1 MALCP
6 AHSDEN
12 ASLSIWTTDT
22 GDTGITCKAGCEWGT
37 VIDLLRDRLPD
48 AFPQSN
54 GRGTKGKI
62 VAEYDYYDATGELLG
77 QVVRLE
83 PKSFRQRRPDGSG
96 GWTWKLDGLK
106 FPLYKLPDVLQVN
119 AVFVTEGEKD
129 VDALRAI
136 GLPATCNPGGAGK
149 WLKHHTDALAG
160 KKVCIIPDKDEP
172 GRAHGR
178 KVAAALKGT
187 AASVRIIYAPDPH
200 KDAAAWIDGGGTKT
214 NITEAAK
221 TALEW
226 EGNQPLPP
234 PPGADRD
241 HRNIIQIVKGELPR
255 MVDEAETALLAFPDH
270 GGLYQRGGQI
280 VRVVRLESSQAGTG
294 VKRAAGSPV
303 IQLVTMPALVETLS
317 RAASWIQFDGR
328 SDDWRPRDCPRLVA
342 ETYAARAGSW
352 EMRPLVGVVDIPTLR
367 PDGSILQA
375 LGYDAETGLLLLSS
389 APVEIKPDP
398 DREDS
403 VEAIRQLLEPL
414 DGFPFDSDISQS
426 VALAAM
432 LTACIRYAVPT
443 APMFLFDAPAPGT
456 GKSLL
461 ADVVS
466 IISTGTPAPSM
477 NQAPT
482 PEEEGKR
489 LFAALLEGASL
500 ICIDNAE
507 RPFEG
512 DVLSSILT
520 QPSYRGRVLGSSVT
534 ATVPTAV
541 TFLGTGNNISVKGD
555 LTRRVLLCRLD
566 AALEHPEE
574 RLFRGSLRDTIRA
587 RRPQLVAAALTIL
600 RAYQVAGCPE
610 QNNAP
615 YGGFEQWSTWVRNAL
630 IWAGQA
636 DPCASRARIQTGDES
651 ARQLD
656 ALLTA
661 WEQRFG
667 LQLATIQQAMNEP
680 PDELHEAAAD
690 IAGDAKGNVNVR
702 RLGKWISRYEARIC
716 KGRYFAAGTMSGSR
730 RTWHIVAA
738 E

>member
-6 AHSDEN
+6 AHSDETE
-12 ASLSIWTTDT
+12 SLSIWKTDT
-22 GDTGITCKAGCEWGT
+22 GDTGISCKAGCPWGT
-37 VIDLLRDRLPD
+37 VIDQLRDRFPD

-54 GRGTKGKI
+54 GRKSKGKI
-62 VAEYDYYDATGELLG
+62 IAEYDYRDADGELLG
-77 QVVRLE
+77 QVVRLD
-83 PKSFRQRRPDGSG
+83 PKSFRQRKPDGSG

-106 FPLYKLPDVLQVN
+106 FPLYHLPDVLKVN
-119 AVFVTEGEKD
+119 AIYVVEGEKD
-129 VDALRAI
+129 ADALRAI

-172 GRAHGR
+172 GRAHGH

-200 KDAAAWIDGGGTKT
+200 KDPAAWIEGGGTRDQ
-214 NITEAAK
+214 IIEAAK
-221 TALEW
+221 SALTW
-226 EGNQPLPP
+226 DGNAPP
-234 PPGADRD
+234 PPAGAGLDP
-241 HRNIIQIVKGELPR
+241 RNIIQIVKGELPR
-255 MVDEAETALLAFPDH
+255 MVDEAEIALLAFPDH

-280 VRVVRLESSQAGTG
+280 VRVVRLESSQAGSG

-303 IQLVTMPALVETLS
+303 IQIITMPALVEALS

-328 SDDWRPRDCPRLVA
+328 TDDWRPRDCPRLVA

-352 EMRPLVGVVDIPTLR
+352 EMRPLVGVVDMPTLR
-367 PDGSILQA
+367 SDGSILQA
-375 LGYDAETGLLLLSS
+375 LGYDKNTGLLLLSS

-403 VEAIRQLLEPL
+403 MEAIRQLLQPL
-414 DGFPFDSDISQS
+414 EGFPFDSPISQS
-426 VALAAM
+426 VALAAI
-432 LTACIRYAVPT
+432 LTACVRYAIPT

-477 NQAPT
+477 SQAPN

-489 LFAALLEGASL
+489 LFAALLEGAPI

-566 AALEHPEE
+566 AALEHPED
-574 RLFRGSLRDTIRA
+574 RLFVGDLRKTIRE
-587 RRPQLVAAALTIL
+587 RRPELAAAALTVL
-600 RAYQVAGCPE
+600 RAYQVAGCPD
-610 QNNAP
+610 QAVAP

-630 IWAGQA
+630 IWAGQD
-636 DPCASRARIQTGDES
+636 DPCASRSRIQTGDES

-661 WEQRFG
+661 WEKRFG
-667 LQLATIQQAMNEP
+667 MMTGTIQEAMKDP
-680 PDELHEAAAD
+680 PEYLQEATAD
-690 IAGDAKGNVNVR
+690 IAGDRKGNVNAR
-702 RLGKWISRYEARIC
+702 KLGKWIARYEARIC
-716 KGRYFAAGTMSGSR
+716 KGRYFAAGSMVGSR
-730 RTWHIVAA
+730 RTWKIIAA